1 MYWTVSECKMTINS
15 EIKEKLKQ
23 KELEHERRWR
33 RQQDLNVLK
42 GLAIVFVL
50 VVAIAVLSRI

>member
-1 MYWTVSECKMTINS
+1 MTINS

-42 GLAIVFVL
+42 GLAVVFVL
-50 VVAIAVLSRI
+50 IIAIAVLSRI

>member
-1 MYWTVSECKMTINS
+1 MTINS

-23 KELEHERRWR
+23 KELEHELHWR
-33 RQQDLNVLK
+33 RQQDINVLK

-50 VVAIAVLSRI
+50 IIAIAVLSRI